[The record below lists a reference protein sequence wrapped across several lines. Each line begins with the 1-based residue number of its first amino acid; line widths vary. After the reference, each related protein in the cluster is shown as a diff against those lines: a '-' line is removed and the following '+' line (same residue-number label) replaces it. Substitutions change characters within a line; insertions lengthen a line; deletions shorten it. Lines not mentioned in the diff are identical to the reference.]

1 MQIII
6 QIYYQMDLQNTL
18 LKKVRLSKRESPLN
32 KLNVLPIHVVY
43 LLCPYGSDHITC
55 YLSVQVCRAK
65 LVMRE
70 ALRAHHHAFFRPFKK
85 HPQAIK
91 LWMYSQQ
98 RKCSWNRYNVAWPF
112 RGDPSSDHAMPTAA
126 VCNIT
131 ERS

>member
-6 QIYYQMDLQNTL
+6 QLHYQMDLQNTL
-18 LKKVRLSKRESPLN
+18 LKKVRLSKHESLLN
-32 KLNVLPIHVVY
+32 KLNVLQIHVVY

-85 HPQAIK
+85 NVHRQLSYECTP
-91 LWMYSQQ
+91 
-98 RKCSWNRYNVAWPF
+98 NRENVLGTGITLPG
-112 RGDPSSDHAMPTAA
+112 RSEVTLA
-126 VCNIT
+126 VTTPC
-131 ERS
+131 RLQLVQC